1 MLENIR
7 LAFQGIWSHKLRSF
21 LTMLGII
28 IGIAAIIAIVSTI
41 KGSNEQIK
49 NNLIGSGNNT
59 VAVSLSQG
67 GESLV
72 YYDAS
77 IIPKGVPPVSQKV
90 KDSILALDEVEAV
103 TTFKT
108 RNISEGIFYKNV
120 SLSDLNIYGVDQDYM
135 RTCNYVI
142 KTGRSFIQSDYDKF
156 RKVMIVDQVAA
167 STLFGD
173 ENPLGKTVE
182 ISKVPF
188 TIIGIAEE
196 RVYFQPV
203 INTVEDYQTYTNE
216 SHGLVLIPNASWPIL
231 YNYDEPENVIV
242 KAVTTDDMP
251 QAGRK
256 TAAILNEIIDTHLT
270 SARYSFRDKLNT
282 AAGIQ
287 QLSSQQNILLIT
299 IAGIS
304 LLVGGIGVMNIML
317 VSVRE
322 RTSEIGLK
330 KAIGARKGA
339 ILWQFLT
346 EAAVLTSI
354 GGMLGVGCGVGAAY
368 IIHYF
373 TRLPVAIDVFASILA
388 VGFSMLI
395 GLTFGFLPSVQAAN
409 LDPIEALRRE

>member
-7 LAFQGIWSHKLRSF
+7 LAFQGIWSHKMRSF

-59 VAVSLSQG
+59 VSVSLSQG
-67 GESLV
+67 GEALT

-77 IIPKGVPPVSQKV
+77 LIPKGIPPVSQEKL
-90 KDSILALDEVEAV
+90 DAILALDEVEAV
-103 TTFKT
+103 TAYKS
-108 RNISEGIFYKNV
+108 RNISEGIFYKNN
-120 SLSDLNIYGVDQDYM
+120 SLSELNVFGVDMAYLTTCDY
-135 RTCNYVI
+135 TI
-142 KTGRSFIQSDYDKF
+142 KAGRAFLEDDFTGF
-156 RKVMIVDQVAA
+156 RKVMVLDQTAA

-182 ISKVPF
+182 ISKAPF
-188 TIIGIAEE
+188 TIVGIVEK
-196 RVYFQPV
+196 RVHFQPK
-203 INTVEDYQTYTNE
+203 INSIEDYQLYNTDSN
-216 SHGLVLIPNASWPIL
+216 GLVLIPNAVWPVL
-231 YNYDEPENVIV
+231 YNFDEPDNVIV
-242 KAVTTDDMP
+242 KAASTDDMP

-256 TAAILNEIIDTHLT
+256 TASILNEIIDTHQT
-270 SARYSFRDKLNT
+270 NARYSFRNKMDT

-287 QLSSQQNILLIT
+287 QLSSAQNILLIT

-317 VSVRE
+317 VSVTE

-330 KAIGARKGA
+330 KAIGARRGV

-346 EAAVLTSI
+346 EAAVLTSL
-354 GGMLGVGCGVGAAY
+354 GGLLGVGCGVGAAY
-368 IIHYF
+368 IIHYVS
-373 TRLPVAIDVFASILA
+373 RIPVAIDVPASVLA